1 MMVMTVPWHLLGLEG
16 QWRRVAHFDYTDPA
30 IAGWAPWV
38 DASVVGG
45 VILLVSVAMFV
56 ANLLAFHGTA
66 TVALRPVP
74 PQRYAIA
81 LHPPASVPAMF
92 NGFAMWNVVVF
103 VLMLCAYGYPIAQS
117 FILPAPQANVHRVG
131 GAG

>member
-1 MMVMTVPWHLLGLEG
+1 MMVMTVPWHWLGLEG
-16 QWRRVAHFDYTDPA
+16 QWRRVAHFDYADPA

-45 VILLVSVAMFV
+45 VVLLVSAAMFV
-56 ANLLAFHGTA
+56 ANLLAFHGGA
-66 TVALRPVP
+66 TVALKAIPR
-74 PQRYAIA
+74 QRYAIA
-81 LHPPASVPAMF
+81 AHPPVRVPAMF
-92 NGFAMWNVVVF
+92 NGFGMWNVVVL

-117 FILPAPQANVHRVG
+117 FILPAPQANVHRVS